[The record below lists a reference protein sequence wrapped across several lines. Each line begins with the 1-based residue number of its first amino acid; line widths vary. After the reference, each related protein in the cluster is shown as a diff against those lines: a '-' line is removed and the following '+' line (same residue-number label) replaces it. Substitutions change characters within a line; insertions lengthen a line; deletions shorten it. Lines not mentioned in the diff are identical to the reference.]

1 MGTAVHVGRR
11 EKKLKRTK
19 DVRVRQLGEAMVVW
33 S

>member
-1 MGTAVHVGRR
+1 METAVNVGRR

-19 DVRVRQLGEAMVVW
+19 HVRERQLGEAVVW